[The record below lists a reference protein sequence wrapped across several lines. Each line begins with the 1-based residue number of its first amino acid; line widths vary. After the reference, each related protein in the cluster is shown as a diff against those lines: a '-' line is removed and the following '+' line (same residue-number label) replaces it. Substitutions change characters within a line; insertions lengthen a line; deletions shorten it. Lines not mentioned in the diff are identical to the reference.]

1 MKTRSGIPLCGDSVI
16 ASRREGTHV
25 GSASEYHGA
34 AWSRGSVVRLRLGK
48 SRSKIAVGE
57 FHAMNRRE
65 WMQNTGA
72 VAIAAFAPSV
82 TNKTYWPVT
91 KLDCVFE
98 LSVITDEI
106 SQDFG
111 HALEVAS
118 KEFGLGYVELR
129 GLWNKNIVALDEKEV
144 AEARKLLSQ
153 HDLKV
158 TDIASPLFKVDW
170 PGAPISK
177 YSPKG
182 SSYGANY
189 SFAQQDEVLERA
201 IGVANAFGTKKVRMF
216 DFWRLDDDKP
226 YRDAMDAKLSDA
238 AEEAAKKDIV
248 LLLENEYE
256 CNTATAPEAA
266 RTLSHVKARNFLL
279 NWDPA
284 NAAMR
289 GDKVFPEG
297 YALLPKDRIGHAH
310 LKDVKRNADGTY
322 AWECMG
328 RGIIDYVGQL
338 RALMR
343 DGYRG
348 TMSLETH
355 WNGAGNMEESS
366 RQSMAGTK
374 TLLREAGALK

>member
-1 MKTRSGIPLCGDSVI
+1 M
-16 ASRREGTHV
+16 
-25 GSASEYHGA
+25 
-34 AWSRGSVVRLRLGK
+34 RLRLGK
-48 SRSKIAVGE
+48 SRSKIAAGE
-57 FHAMNRRE
+57 ANAMKRRE
-65 WMQNTGA
+65 WIQKGGA
-72 VAIAAFAPSV
+72 AAFAALAAPYV
-82 TNKTYWPVT
+82 KRPYWPET

-106 SQDFG
+106 TQDFG

-129 GLWNKNIVALDEKEV
+129 GLWNKNTVALDEKEV
-144 AEARKLLSQ
+144 AEARKLLAQ
-153 HDLKV
+153 HNLKV
-158 TDIASPLFKVDW
+158 TDIASPFFKVDW

-201 IGVANAFGTKKVRMF
+201 IAMANAFGTKKVRMF
-216 DFWRLDDDKP
+216 DFWRLEDDKP
-226 YRDAMDAKLSDA
+226 YRDAMDAKLRDA
-238 AEEAAKKDIV
+238 AEKAAKKDIV

-266 RTLSHVKARNFLL
+266 RTLSRVTTKNFFL

-284 NAAMR
+284 NAAIR

-297 YALLPKDRIGHAH
+297 YALLPKDRIGHTH

-322 AWECMG
+322 DWECMG
-328 RGIIDYVGQL
+328 RGIIDYAGQF
-338 RALMR
+338 RALIR

-355 WNGAGNMEESS
+355 WNGAGNTEESS

-374 TLLREAGALK
+374 ALLRKAGALK

>member
-1 MKTRSGIPLCGDSVI
+1 MK
-16 ASRREGTHV
+16 
-25 GSASEYHGA
+25 
-34 AWSRGSVVRLRLGK
+34 
-48 SRSKIAVGE
+48 
-57 FHAMNRRE
+57 RRE
-65 WMQNTGA
+65 WMQKGGAAA
-72 VAIAAFAPSV
+72 VAAWADVYVKKP
-82 TNKTYWPVT
+82 YWPET
-91 KLDCVFE
+91 RLDCAFQ

-106 SQDFG
+106 TQDFA

-129 GLWNKNIVALDEKEV
+129 GLWNKNIGAFDEKEV
-144 AEARKLLSQ
+144 TDARKLLAQ

-158 TDIASPLFKVDW
+158 TNIASPLFKVDW

-177 YSPKG
+177 YSPQG

-201 IGVANAFGTKKVRMF
+201 IAMANAFGTKKVRMF
-216 DFWRLDDDKP
+216 DFWRLEDDKP
-226 YRDAMDAKLSDA
+226 YRDAMDAKLRDA
-238 AEEAAKKDIV
+238 AEKAAKKDIV

-266 RTLSHVKARNFLL
+266 RTLSRVTTKNFFL

-289 GDKVFPEG
+289 GDKVFREG
-297 YALLPKDRIGHAH
+297 YALLPKDRIGHTH
-310 LKDVKRNADGTY
+310 LQDAERNADGTSE
-322 AWECMG
+322 WEGM
-328 RGIIDYVGQL
+328 RRRVIHYVGQF
-338 RALMR
+338 RALLT

-355 WNGAGNMEESS
+355 WNGAGNTEESS

-374 TLLREAGALK
+374 ALLRKAGALK

>member
-1 MKTRSGIPLCGDSVI
+1 M
-16 ASRREGTHV
+16 
-25 GSASEYHGA
+25 
-34 AWSRGSVVRLRLGK
+34 
-48 SRSKIAVGE
+48 GE

-158 TDIASPLFKVDW
+158 TNIASPLFKVDW